1 MLWQDLREEE
11 FEDAIK
17 RSKGL
22 CVLPMGCLEKHAQHL
37 PVGTDYYT
45 SALVARLAAEI
56 EDAVVFPVG
65 FWMGD
70 VSGYHSQKNVT
81 KNHGGIGIK
90 TQTLLRTMEEL

>member
-37 PVGTDYYT
+37 PVGADGYI
-45 SALVARLAAEI
+45 ADAILAEAMKI
-56 EDAVVFPVG
+56 EDVVVFPTSC
-65 FWMGD
+65 WLGD
-70 VSGYHSQKNVT
+70 VSAHPETKADGIPMGQK
-81 KNHGGIGIK
+81 
-90 TQTLLRTMEEL
+90 